1 MKEGIRCAT
10 VPVYNVQGSKI
21 DEINLND
28 NIFAVKV
35 NKTLLHEAV
44 TMQLASLRLGT
55 SAAKNR
61 TLVRGGGRKPYK
73 QKGTGQARHGSR
85 RSPIWKGGGVV
96 FGPTPRNYDY
106 NLPKKARRQAIK
118 SALSA
123 KVESGE
129 IIVVDFIKLTE
140 PKTKEMANILCNLK
154 VNKALIVTEAA
165 DINLYKSARNIPG
178 IQTMVTEGLNVYD
191 ILSHDHLVIT
201 KDAVG
206 KVEEALA

>member
-1 MKEGIRCAT
+1 MPT
-10 VPVYNVQGSKI
+10 VPVYNVQGSKVG
-21 DEINLND
+21 EIALND

-35 NKTLLHEAV
+35 NKPLLHEAV

-55 SAAKNR
+55 AATKSR
-61 TLVRGGGRKPYK
+61 SFVRGGGRKPYR

-96 FGPTPRNYDY
+96 FGPSPRDYDY
-106 NLPKKARRQAIK
+106 NLPKKARRQALK

-123 KVESGE
+123 KVEAGE
-129 IIVVDFIKLTE
+129 FIVVDLLQLVE
-140 PKTKEMANILCNLK
+140 PKTKEMVEILNNLK
-154 VNKALIVTEAA
+154 ADKALIVTDMV

-178 IQTMVTEGLNVYD
+178 VTTVVTEGLNVYD
-191 ILSHDHLVIT
+191 ILSHNQLVIT